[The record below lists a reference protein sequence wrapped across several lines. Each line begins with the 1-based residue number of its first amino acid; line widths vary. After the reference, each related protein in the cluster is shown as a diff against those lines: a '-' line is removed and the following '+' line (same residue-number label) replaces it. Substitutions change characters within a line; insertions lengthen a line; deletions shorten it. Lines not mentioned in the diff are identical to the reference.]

1 MSFKHT
7 FFILFLVSIH
17 PSYMHAY
24 IDPGSG
30 SAIITAILGFFA
42 AVAYSFRKFFYNLRS
57 KFRPKQEEDENSEEP
72 SSEKNNAIDQK
83 NLEEEKDD
91 NSLKN

>member
-42 AVAYSFRKFFYNLRS
+42 AVAYSFRQFFYNLRS
-57 KFRPKQEEDENSEEP
+57 KFRSKQEEDEKSEEP
-72 SSEKNNAIDQK
+72 SSEKTNAIDQK
-83 NLEEEKDD
+83 DLEEEKDD

>member
-1 MSFKHT
+1 
-7 FFILFLVSIH
+7 
-17 PSYMHAY
+17 MHAY

-57 KFRPKQEEDENSEEP
+57 KFRPKQEEEDENSEEP

-83 NLEEEKDD
+83 DLEEEKDD